1 MTKIYTVII
10 LFVAFIGLIIGGRS
24 IASLCVGN
32 IDPFKISWIS
42 VAIAFIAA
50 ICIANKNRHK
60 PQDINCPFCDS
71 ELELPDDFYKGKVRC
86 SLCGEKFIVT
96 HKKTSLLFK
105 HKIII
110 ICTSVLISLFCY
122 ILIVGSSEL
131 YSDNIKL
138 VAELDKIQSQLNKAQ
153 QHNNKMYSDL
163 QYYANRENSQR
174 LAQQEKRRERL
185 LTDAELD
192 NLTLQGSVYP
202 GSECFSG
209 NLHNANESII
219 VKSITIRLTEKR
231 NNKEYDHDYKLDFG
245 QRPLNPLSS
254 RRMSIDNVV
263 ILTGQKWEGGKWTYP
278 DFEYCIIS
286 ATGTTIE

>member
-1 MTKIYTVII
+1 MAKIYSVII

-42 VAIAFIAA
+42 VAIAFIVA

-131 YSDNIKL
+131 YSANIKL
-138 VAELDKIQSQLNKAQ
+138 VTELDKNQSQLNK
-153 QHNNKMYSDL
+153 MYGDL
-163 QYYANRENSQR
+163 QYYANRENSRR
-174 LAQQEKRRERL
+174 LAEQEKRRERL

-192 NLTLQGSVYP
+192 NLTLQGMVYP
-202 GSECFSG
+202 GNESFSG
-209 NLHNANESII
+209 NLHNANENII

-231 NNKEYDHDYKLDFG
+231 NNKEYDHDYKRDFG
-245 QRPLNPLSS
+245 QLPLNPLSS
-254 RRMSIDNVV
+254 RGMSIDNVI
-263 ILTGQKWEGGKWTYP
+263 ILTGRKWDGG
-278 DFEYCIIS
+278 
-286 ATGTTIE
+286 

>member
-1 MTKIYTVII
+1 MAKIYSVII

-42 VAIAFIAA
+42 VAIAFIVA

-131 YSDNIKL
+131 YSANIKL
-138 VAELDKIQSQLNKAQ
+138 VTELDKNQSQLNK
-153 QHNNKMYSDL
+153 MYGDL
-163 QYYANRENSQR
+163 QYYANRENSRR

-192 NLTLQGSVYP
+192 NLTLQGMVYP
-202 GSECFSG
+202 GNESFSG
-209 NLHNANESII
+209 NLHNANENII

-231 NNKEYDHDYKLDFG
+231 NNKEYDHDYKRDFG
-245 QRPLNPLSS
+245 QLPLNPLSS
-254 RRMSIDNVV
+254 RGMSIDNVI
-263 ILTGQKWEGGKWTYP
+263 ILTGRKWDGGEWTYP

>member
-1 MTKIYTVII
+1 MAKIYSVII

-42 VAIAFIAA
+42 VAIAFIVA

-131 YSDNIKL
+131 YSANIKL
-138 VAELDKIQSQLNKAQ
+138 VTELDKNQSQLNK
-153 QHNNKMYSDL
+153 MYGDL
-163 QYYANRENSQR
+163 QYYANRENSRR
-174 LAQQEKRRERL
+174 LAEQEKRRERL

-192 NLTLQGSVYP
+192 NLTLQGRVYP
-202 GSECFSG
+202 GNESFSG
-209 NLHNANESII
+209 NLHNANENII

-231 NNKEYDHDYKLDFG
+231 NNKEYDHDYKRDFG
-245 QRPLNPLSS
+245 QLPLNPLSS
-254 RRMSIDNVV
+254 RGMSIDNVI
-263 ILTGQKWEGGKWTYP
+263 ILTGRKWDGGEWTYP